1 MNTDQTRTTIEKA
14 MVDLNSGM
22 VVADD
27 TTSDSKAIIIAME
40 SEHWA
45 YKAAFVT
52 RVALAVFGASVG
64 EGNALTWARDHRA
77 HHRYTDTDAD
87 PYSVHKGLFYAHF
100 GWIIFKQDRS
110 LTGRADVSD
119 LKRDSVVMWQR
130 RNYTSL
136 FFISAFLL
144 PAVVAGA
151 FWNDWWGGLFYAGS
165 LRMFWVQQSTY
176 FVNSVAHYFGD
187 QTYSDRKSPRDNVIT
202 AFLTGGERY
211 HNYHHEFPMDYRSG
225 IHLKRFLENEVN
237 MGKHQQS
244 LRNLTCEGKN
254 VKWGIP
260 IDELPSMTREEF
272 EEKSRAG
279 HQLILIKGV
288 VYDVANFVHEH
299 PGGVR
304 FLLENV
310 GKEVSSEFFGGVYN
324 HSYGAEN
331 LLASMRYAKLTI

>member
-1 MNTDQTRTTIEKA
+1 
-14 MVDLNSGM
+14 
-22 VVADD
+22 
-27 TTSDSKAIIIAME
+27 
-40 SEHWA
+40 
-45 YKAAFVT
+45 
-52 RVALAVFGASVG
+52 
-64 EGNALTWARDHRA
+64 
-77 HHRYTDTDAD
+77 
-87 PYSVHKGLFYAHF
+87 
-100 GWIIFKQDRS
+100 
-110 LTGRADVSD
+110 
-119 LKRDSVVMWQR
+119 MWQR

-202 AFLTGGERY
+202 AFLTGGEGY

>member
-1 MNTDQTRTTIEKA
+1 
-14 MVDLNSGM
+14 
-22 VVADD
+22 
-27 TTSDSKAIIIAME
+27 
-40 SEHWA
+40 
-45 YKAAFVT
+45 
-52 RVALAVFGASVG
+52 VALAFFGASVG

-110 LTGRADVSD
+110 LTGRADISD
-119 LKRDSVVMWQR
+119 LKQDSVVMWQR
-130 RNYTSL
+130 RNYISL
-136 FFISAFLL
+136 FFLSAFVL
-144 PAVVAGA
+144 PAVVAGVC
-151 FWNDWWGGLFYAGS
+151 WNDWWGGLFYAGS

-202 AFLTGGERY
+202 AFLTGGEGY

-225 IHLKRFLENEVN
+225 IRWYHYDPPKWTVWLLSKVGLVTDLKRFPENEVK

-244 LRNLTCEGKN
+244 LRNLTREREN
-254 VKWGIP
+254 VSWGVP
-260 IDELPSMTREEF
+260 IDELPSLTQEEF

-279 HQLILIKGV
+279 HQLLSIKGI

-310 GKEVSSEFFGGVYN
+310 GKDVSSEFFGGVYN

-331 LLASMRYAKLTI
+331 LLASMRYAKLAI